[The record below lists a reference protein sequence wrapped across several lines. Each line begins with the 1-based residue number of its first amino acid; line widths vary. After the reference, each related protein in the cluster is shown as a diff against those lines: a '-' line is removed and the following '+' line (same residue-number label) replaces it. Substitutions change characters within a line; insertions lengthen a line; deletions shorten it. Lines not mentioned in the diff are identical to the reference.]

1 MEIWFRGF
9 SLLDFKAD
17 DFPIQ
22 VTLKKLRDA
31 EFFQEI
37 CSWISV
43 SCKRRSVIALT
54 VSFCCLRCCVPLV
67 GFYKLDIDVLGI
79 QRWFFFHYKYSLPL
93 CFPGNAFSLYNYK
106 Y

>member
-9 SLLDFKAD
+9 SSLDFKAD

-67 GFYKLDIDVLGI
+67 GFYELDIDVLGI